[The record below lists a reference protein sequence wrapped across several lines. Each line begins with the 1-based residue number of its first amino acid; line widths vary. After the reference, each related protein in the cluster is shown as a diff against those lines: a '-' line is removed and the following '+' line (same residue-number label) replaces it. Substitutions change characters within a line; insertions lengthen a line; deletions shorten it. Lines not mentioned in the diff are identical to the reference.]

1 MKLMLRFIGRHIGM
15 FLTAIFFLSIETF
28 ADLLQPTF
36 MSYIVDKGV
45 KSEDISAIVKYG
57 AVMLGIAAFGALGA
71 VMRNIYAS
79 RTSQLIGKEMRLE
92 IYQKVQKL
100 SFENIDRLQ
109 TSSIITRITND
120 VTQIQNFI
128 NGSMRIMM
136 KAPVL
141 CIGAMVLIIVQTPQ
155 MFPLIMVIVVIA
167 GLLIVG
173 NMKIGYPRFTRM
185 QQKLDKLNSVSR
197 EFLSAVRVVKA
208 FRAEETEEE
217 KFTQAANEFAQA
229 GVSSLRVMAV
239 FAPLV
244 NLTVNFG
251 IVVMLWLSGYQTT
264 IEIGKLMASVN
275 YMTQILSSLGLVAH
289 ILNSAVRAMASAE
302 RVQEILDEVPAQKN
316 GKENFGESA
325 VHKGGMVSFHDVTFA
340 YSTASAPALKNVSFT
355 VQPGMTVGIIGP
367 TGSGKSTL
375 VNLVPRFYD
384 TVEGYV
390 EIDGVDVRKVQLE
403 SLRRQIAVVPQKAL
417 LFSGSI
423 RDNLLWGCKEADE
436 LEIRRAA
443 KIACADEFISGF
455 SKGYDTILGQGGVN
469 ISGGQKQR
477 ISIARELLRKPRILI
492 LDDCTSALDAT
503 TEARVLEA
511 IRREARDMTVL
522 LVSQRISTVMRSD
535 LILCMENGTLQGYG
549 THGQLL
555 DNCCTYRAIYESQ
568 IGKEA
573 AAHDK

>member
-1 MKLMLRFIGRHIGM
+1 MKLMLRYIRRHIGM
-15 FLTAIFFLSIETF
+15 FFTAIFFLSIETF

-45 KSEDISAIVKYG
+45 KSEDISVIMKYG

-71 VMRNIYAS
+71 VIRNIYAS

-92 IYQKVQKL
+92 IYQKVQTL
-100 SFENIDRLQ
+100 SFENIDRLH

-141 CIGAMVLIIVQTPQ
+141 CIGAIVLIIVQTPE
-155 MFPLIMVIVVIA
+155 MLPLIMVIIVAA
-167 GLLIVG
+167 GFLIIG

-217 KFTQAANEFAQA
+217 KFTQAADEFAQA
-229 GVSSLRVMAV
+229 GISSLQVMAV

-251 IVVMLWLSGYQTT
+251 IVIMLWLSGYQTT

-275 YMTQILSSLGLVAH
+275 YMTQILSSLGMVAH
-289 ILNSAVRAMASAE
+289 ILNSAVRAMASAA
-302 RVQEILDEVPAQKN
+302 RVQEIFDEVPAQEN
-316 GKENFGESA
+316 GREGVDAFAAHRAGAIAFRNA
-325 VHKGGMVSFHDVTFA
+325 TFA
-340 YSTASAPALKNVSFT
+340 YSTASAPVLKNITFT

-367 TGSGKSTL
+367 TGAGKSTL
-375 VNLVPRFYD
+375 INLIPRFYD
-384 TVEGYV
+384 AVDGCV
-390 EIDGVDVRKVQLE
+390 EIDGVDVRKLDLE
-403 SLRRQIAVVPQKAL
+403 TLRRQVAVVPQKAV

-423 RDNLLWGCKEADE
+423 RENLRWGSREADE
-436 LEIRRAA
+436 QEIHQAARA
-443 KIACADEFISGF
+443 ACADEFINGF
-455 SKGYDTILGQGGVN
+455 SQGYDTVLGQGGVN
-469 ISGGQKQR
+469 LSGGQKQR
-477 ISIARELLRKPRILI
+477 LSIARALLKKPRILI
-492 LDDCTSALDAT
+492 LDDSTSALDAN

-511 IRREARDMTVL
+511 IRKAAQEMTVL
-522 LVSQRISTVMRSD
+522 LVSQRISAVMRSD

-549 THGQLL
+549 THEQLM
-555 DNCCTYRAIYESQ
+555 DGCSTYRAIYDSQ
-568 IGKEA
+568 IGEEA
-573 AAHDK
+573 AVND